1 MKPIERPALPWLT
14 ACTWNIFKTSGRSS
28 LLLTGSKQTGKT
40 TLLEALLENRP
51 VPGVRSVV
59 ERGEDGKPRH
69 IFLADRLG
77 DGRYLVGRRDT
88 GPMEPVP
95 AGFASGTAFL
105 QAAAESPCPWAAVD
119 EIGFLEECSPAYQAA
134 LEELFD
140 RKRVIAA
147 LRKADTPLLCRL
159 RRRPD
164 CLVLDLDL
172 WPAWAPGPE
181 NGTGP

>member
-1 MKPIERPALPWLT
+1 M
-14 ACTWNIFKTSGRSS
+14 
-28 LLLTGSKQTGKT
+28 
-40 TLLEALLENRP
+40 LEALLENHS

-59 ERGEDGKPRH
+59 ERGEDGKPRRV
-69 IFLADRLG
+69 FLADRLG
-77 DGRYLVGRRDT
+77 DGRYLVGQRDT

-95 AGFASGTAFL
+95 AGFALGAAFL
-105 QAAAESPCPWAAVD
+105 RAAAESPCPWAAVD
-119 EIGFLEECSPAYQAA
+119 EIGFLEECSPVYQAA

-159 RRRPD
+159 RQRPD

-172 WPAWAPGPE
+172 WPAWATDPE

>member
-1 MKPIERPALPWLT
+1 M
-14 ACTWNIFKTSGRSS
+14 
-28 LLLTGSKQTGKT
+28 
-40 TLLEALLENRP
+40 
-51 VPGVRSVV
+51 RSVV
-59 ERGEDGKPRH
+59 ERGEDGKPRR

-77 DGRYLVGRRDT
+77 YGQYLIGQRDT

-95 AGFASGTAFL
+95 AGFASGAAFL
-105 QAAAESPCPWAAVD
+105 RAAAESPCGWAAVD
-119 EIGFLEECSPAYQAA
+119 EIGFLEECSPVYQAA

-159 RRRPD
+159 RQRPD
-164 CLVLDLDL
+164 CLVLDLDS
-172 WPAWAPGPE
+172 WPAWATDPE